1 MQNKGFVRLLAAALM
16 LVCLFYLSF
25 SFVTNSYSRKADEYA
40 KGDNEKY
47 YNFMDS
53 VAGEKV
59 WLGYT
64 LRECREKEINLGL
77 DLKGGMNVTLE
88 VSVSDI
94 LRALSDYNN
103 SEIFNNA
110 IEAARVRQARSGE
123 NFLNLFVEE
132 FHKIDPNAKLSTVFS
147 TYDLKDQI
155 QPSTSDA
162 EVVRILQ
169 EQINSAIDN
178 SFNVLRNRIDRFGVV
193 QPNIQ
198 KLDVEGRIL
207 VELPGIKEPERV
219 RKLLQGSANLEFW
232 ETYKYQE
239 LISYLDQANA
249 IIREM
254 NKAAEA
260 ASADTTVAAETEVVE
275 EVAVMEGSDSTAA
288 DSLSAIAESLSSQ
301 ETAQTDAQS
310 QEEML
315 KEYPL
320 FAKLQ
325 PMQNNGPIVGVALG
339 SDTAAVNKMLS
350 MKQVKDILPRDLRL
364 KWTVKPIDQN
374 AKQLAYE
381 LIAIKVTDRDG
392 RAPLEGDVITDA
404 RSDFDQLSGGS
415 VVSMKMSSEG
425 SKVWARLTKENIGR
439 EIAIVLDNYVYSFP
453 TVNSEI
459 TGGSSQISGQFTPEE
474 AKDLANVLNSGK
486 MPAPA
491 HIVQEDVVG
500 PSLGQEAITA
510 GFISIIFALVP
521 GLPIPYA
528 LSSATNVSSVNGAG
542 GLVKSLLT
550 LTSSL
555 STNTPC
561 V

>member
-198 KLDVEGRIL
+198 NLDVEGRIL
-207 VELPGIKEPERV
+207 VILNFGRHINIR
-219 RKLLQGSANLEFW
+219 NL
-232 ETYKYQE
+232 YRI
-239 LISYLDQANA
+239 LI
-249 IIREM
+249 
-254 NKAAEA
+254 
-260 ASADTTVAAETEVVE
+260 
-275 EVAVMEGSDSTAA
+275 
-288 DSLSAIAESLSSQ
+288 
-301 ETAQTDAQS
+301 
-310 QEEML
+310 
-315 KEYPL
+315 
-320 FAKLQ
+320 
-325 PMQNNGPIVGVALG
+325 
-339 SDTAAVNKMLS
+339 
-350 MKQVKDILPRDLRL
+350 
-364 KWTVKPIDQN
+364 
-374 AKQLAYE
+374 
-381 LIAIKVTDRDG
+381 
-392 RAPLEGDVITDA
+392 
-404 RSDFDQLSGGS
+404 
-415 VVSMKMSSEG
+415 
-425 SKVWARLTKENIGR
+425 RLT
-439 EIAIVLDNYVYSFP
+439 P
-453 TVNSEI
+453 
-459 TGGSSQISGQFTPEE
+459 
-474 AKDLANVLNSGK
+474 
-486 MPAPA
+486 
-491 HIVQEDVVG
+491 
-500 PSLGQEAITA
+500 
-510 GFISIIFALVP
+510 
-521 GLPIPYA
+521 
-528 LSSATNVSSVNGAG
+528 
-542 GLVKSLLT
+542 
-550 LTSSL
+550 
-555 STNTPC
+555 
-561 V
+561 